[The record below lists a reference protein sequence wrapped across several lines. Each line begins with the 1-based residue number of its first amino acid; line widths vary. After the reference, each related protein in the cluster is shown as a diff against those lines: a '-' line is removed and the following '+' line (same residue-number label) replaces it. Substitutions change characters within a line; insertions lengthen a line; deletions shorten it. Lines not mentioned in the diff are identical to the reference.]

1 VTTDLEQKKPTA
13 PARPR
18 LQSGR
23 HVDHNTGDMKGDDK
37 TQVGGQNRTRIN
49 VHEDC
54 EVRDWCQSLGV
65 TQDELRKAV
74 ADVRNRADKVREHLG
89 KTWWPPAMDCVLCG
103 GSRGVARTTLTGLS
117 EVTTEGGCDRGGAA
131 AHCSCTRRRFSSW
144 RPCSPALILSASSSG
159 GSS

>member
-23 HVDHNTGDMKGDDK
+23 HVDHSTGDLKDDDK

-49 VHEDC
+49 V
-54 EVRDWCQSLGV
+54 LP
-65 TQDELRKAV
+65 QDELRKAV
-74 ADVRNRADKVREHLG
+74 ADVRDRADKVREHLG
-89 KTWWPPAMDCVLCG
+89 KTWWPSAMDCVLCG

-117 EVTTEGGCDRGGAA
+117 EVTTEGGCDRGGGA

-144 RPCSPALILSASSSG
+144 RPCSPALILSASSSV